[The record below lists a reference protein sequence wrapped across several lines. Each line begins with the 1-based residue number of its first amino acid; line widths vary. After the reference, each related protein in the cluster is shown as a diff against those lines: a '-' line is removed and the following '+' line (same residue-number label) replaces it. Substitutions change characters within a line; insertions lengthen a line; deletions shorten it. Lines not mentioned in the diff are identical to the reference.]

1 MSILQFTLVICAD
14 FFLYFS
20 FRHLSLSLLECIRV
34 LIKHDADP
42 RVTDD
47 EGTTPLHLAKDDETR
62 EILHRKN
69 RRDDEKADKIGKI
82 YLMDLIKLD
91 DQMNGNKKQGFTSNQ
106 EL

>member
-1 MSILQFTLVICAD
+1 M
-14 FFLYFS
+14 
-20 FRHLSLSLLECIRV
+20 SLSVLECIRV

-62 EILHRKN
+62 KILHKKN

-91 DQMNGNKKQGFTSNQ
+91 DQMNGNKKQRDSPQIRNYDVTCVVSS
-106 EL
+106 